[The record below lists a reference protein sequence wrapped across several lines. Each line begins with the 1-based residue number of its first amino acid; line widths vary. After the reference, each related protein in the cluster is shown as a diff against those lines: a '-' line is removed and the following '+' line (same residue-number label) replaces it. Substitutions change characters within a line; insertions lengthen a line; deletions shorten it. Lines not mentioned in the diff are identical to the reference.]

1 MSKNKTTSHFW
12 PSYSDLMTSVF
23 FLMLVMFVLTIVS
36 LRNSLIQLEKTLED
50 LENALSIS
58 EQQRKAIEQIQEA
71 VNQLPTDYFE
81 KDEEN
86 KRWILKKHFSP
97 KFKLMDYDICEL
109 NDTISLINVG
119 NSLKGVITK
128 LNKMKNEDKYKHLDI
143 TYLVVIEGMS
153 SKDNYFDN
161 DGLSYKRALSLYY
174 LWKRNDISFEDS
186 QCEVQIAGSGIRGR
200 GRYNENNQNP
210 EDEVKNQRIIIQ
222 IVPKIS
228 NIDKS
233 ANIQL
238 ETSQVGES
246 EIVYSA
252 KLNKSLYGFKRNLV
266 DLDISPWRF

>member
-1 MSKNKTTSHFW
+1 MSKNKPTSHFW

-36 LRNSLIQLEKTLED
+36 LRNSLVELEK
-50 LENALSIS
+50 ALNIS

-86 KRWILKKHFSP
+86 KRWILKKDYSP
-97 KFKLMDYDICEL
+97 KFVLMDYDICTL

-119 NSLKGVITK
+119 NSLKGVISK
-128 LNKMKNEDKYKHLDI
+128 LNRMKKEDKYKHLDI

-153 SKDNYFDN
+153 SKDSYFDN

-200 GRYNENNQNP
+200 GRYNENNQHP
-210 EDEVKNQRIIIQ
+210 EEEVKNQRIIIQ

-233 ANIQL
+233 EN
-238 ETSQVGES
+238 T
-246 EIVYSA
+246 
-252 KLNKSLYGFKRNLV
+252 
-266 DLDISPWRF
+266 